1 MAIFYRQSLP
11 WESLNNPKMTWIL
24 RAAVNL
30 LCALP
35 RLFYPPHWFVKP
47 PPRFSVWDSGYAN
60 RSGPFVCTVCRM
72 ARAFCAVPC
81 RFRPPH
87 SFAKAPHQ
95 FPVCD
100 YGNANRSRPYV
111 FLDVRCGCFFLLLVE
126 ELLYERRNEVITF
139 VTFRVVRIASR
150 LSDVPMDGP
159 PARRKTMPYLLFRS
173 YTLSQPV
180 ASTRPL
186 YDILEIL
193 KPLWPQSANK
203 TVEDWPTKFSAL
215 LEKLQQHGFYPLMPD
230 ETNLFNK

>member
-35 RLFYPPHWFVKP
+35 RLFYPPHWFAKP

-72 ARAFCAVPC
+72 ARAFCAVPY
-81 RFRPPH
+81 RFRPPY

-111 FLDVRCGCFFLLLVE
+111 FLNVGCGFFFFAVGWRIALRKKKWSHHFRHVSCCQNCEQALRRTYGWAPGPKKNYAIPIIQIIYLVTARSIYQTT
-126 ELLYERRNEVITF
+126 LRYSGDSQTF
-139 VTFRVVRIASR
+139 VAAERKQDCGGLANKIQCLARKIATAW
-150 LSDVPMDGP
+150 LLPTN
-159 PARRKTMPYLLFRS
+159 ARRDKS
-173 YTLSQPV
+173 
-180 ASTRPL
+180 
-186 YDILEIL
+186 
-193 KPLWPQSANK
+193 
-203 TVEDWPTKFSAL
+203 
-215 LEKLQQHGFYPLMPD
+215 LQ
-230 ETNLFNK
+230 

>member
-1 MAIFYRQSLP
+1 
-11 WESLNNPKMTWIL
+11 
-24 RAAVNL
+24 
-30 LCALP
+30 
-35 RLFYPPHWFVKP
+35 
-47 PPRFSVWDSGYAN
+47 
-60 RSGPFVCTVCRM
+60 M

-111 FLDVRCGCFFLLLVE
+111 FLNVGCGFFFFLLLVE

-159 PARRKTMPYLLFRS
+159 HAKLCHTYYSDHIPCHSPQHLPDHSTIFWRFSNLCGRRA
-173 YTLSQPV
+173 Q
-180 ASTRPL
+180 TR
-186 YDILEIL
+186 
-193 KPLWPQSANK
+193 LWRIG
-203 TVEDWPTKFSAL
+203 
-215 LEKLQQHGFYPLMPD
+215 QQNSVPCSKNCNSMAFTH
-230 ETNLFNK
+230 